1 MTGNL
6 QTTNF
11 YKIMKIQHSLPKD
24 ERFYNNY
31 AQLTPTLR
39 ALGILAQIVSAA
51 TEIGVIYAIIRASLA
66 DFLPQYATHAAL
78 AGAVAATLFLELGL
92 RQFLPHAVRAIL
104 HRHYT
109 GLHLPMTLFIWIA
122 CVALLFA
129 SGGLS
134 FRGSREMIAAVAP
147 RPTLATDTAAV
158 AAYRQDSAAT
168 TERHAVAAQAIA
180 ERSRAEIAQQRQAL
194 ARLQAKER
202 AENRHYTTAK
212 AAIREKIA
220 AIEAKAATELATLAT
235 ARGDDLATAQKRL
248 AAARDQVG
256 ADNADTKAAAASKV
270 NNYGLGLGWFT
281 LLALFVLITAVALEE
296 IARKGAG
303 IEAKAQPNQWHFSQG
318 IGAELMTAINGMYQ
332 HHARA
337 LIRRI
342 TDATPPPPPPTDP
355 APLWD
360 IDPVL
365 PRRRKPGQ
373 APASPTPPPPPNKY
387 AGIVEEAFTHARQ
400 NGNGHHPQNIAQGM
414 SAAHGITTAT
424 MAAPAA
430 ISQTTTTEPRRQI
443 GYHTK
448 IVNTKIV
455 SGNFRTCEHCGN
467 EYEYRHHKQKFCCD
481 QCRINHWEQRK
492 GRRPYFKP
500 SVK

>member
-1 MTGNL
+1 
-6 QTTNF
+6 
-11 YKIMKIQHSLPKD
+11 MKFQFSLPKD
-24 ERFYNNY
+24 EQFYNSY
-31 AQLTPTLR
+31 AQLAPTLR
-39 ALGILAQIVSAA
+39 ALGILAQIVSAG
-51 TEIGVIYAIIRASLA
+51 TEIGVIYTIIRASLA
-66 DFLPQYATHAAL
+66 DFLPQYANTAAII
-78 AGAVAATLFLELGL
+78 GAVAATLFLELGL
-92 RQFLPHAVRAIL
+92 RQFLPHAARAIL

-109 GLHLPMTLFIWIA
+109 GLHLPMTLFIWITCA
-122 CVALLFA
+122 VLLFA
-129 SGGLS
+129 SGALS
-134 FRGSREMIAAVAP
+134 FRGSREMIAAAAP
-147 RPTLATDTAAV
+147 RPTLADDAAAV

-168 TERHAVAAQAIA
+168 AERHTIAAQAIA

-202 AENRHYTTAK
+202 AENRHYTTGK

-220 AIEAKAATELATLAT
+220 AIEAQAAAELATLAT
-235 ARGDDLATAQKRL
+235 ARADDLATAQKRL
-248 AAARDQVG
+248 HQGRDKVDT
-256 ADNADTKAAAASKV
+256 DNAQAKASAESKV
-270 NNYGLGLGWFT
+270 KNYGLGLGWFS

-296 IARKGAG
+296 IANKGAG

-387 AGIVEEAFTHARQ
+387 AGIVEEAFTHTRQ
-400 NGNGHHPQNIAQGM
+400 NGNGHHPHNFAQGM
-414 SAAHGITTAT
+414 SAGQGITTAT

-430 ISQTTTTEPRRQI
+430 INQTTTTEPRRQI
-443 GYHTK
+443 GYKTPDDNEMRYNAIRYRLADCRQCGRQFEAKTTWQKYCTEDCRLAYHAARHNGQKYDPAKKYTK
-448 IVNTKIV
+448 
-455 SGNFRTCEHCGN
+455 
-467 EYEYRHHKQKFCCD
+467 
-481 QCRINHWEQRK
+481 
-492 GRRPYFKP
+492 
-500 SVK
+500 